1 MKFPQSRKKKIGE
14 EKTPPPLYERAL
26 ALATRTLRS
35 TDELRQRLLT
45 EGYDSE
51 GVEASLARLKE
62 VYLLDDAR
70 VAAAVGRQ
78 YKEKGDRFILNKLKS
93 RGIDTEENA
102 AVFEALDDELTRAL
116 DAGQKKLK
124 ALSAFEVRVQS
135 QKLYRYLASRG
146 FASNTVE
153 KAVRR
158 LTGVD

>member
-1 MKFPQSRKKKIGE
+1 MKFPQSQKKKTDK

-26 ALATRTLRS
+26 ALAARALRS
-35 TDELRQRLLT
+35 TDELRQKLLS

-51 GVEASLARLKE
+51 GVEAALLRLKE

-102 AVFEALDDELTRAL
+102 AVFEALSDELTRAL
-116 DAGQKKLK
+116 DVGQKKLK
-124 ALSAFEVRVQS
+124 VLAAFEARVQS

-146 FASNTVE
+146 FAANTVE

-158 LTGVD
+158 LIPD

>member
-1 MKFPQSRKKKIGE
+1 MKFPRSQKKKTDK
-14 EKTPPPLYERAL
+14 EKIPPPLYERAL
-26 ALATRTLRS
+26 ALAARALRS
-35 TDELRQRLLT
+35 TNELRQKLLS

-51 GVEASLARLKE
+51 GVEAALLRLKE

-102 AVFEALDDELTRAL
+102 AVFEALSDELTRAL
-116 DAGQKKLK
+116 DVGQKKLK
-124 ALSAFEVRVQS
+124 VLAAFEARVQS

-146 FASNTVE
+146 FAANTVE

-158 LTGVD
+158 LIPD